1 MIEVDPLKTE
11 SELIRAVQS
20 GDKDAFNEIILK
32 FEPLILSTVSEYLNG
47 ELFGADDRDDLYQ
60 EAAIA
65 LYSAAMSYDF
75 NRSEATFGLYAKIC
89 LNNSLKSALRRRK
102 RQLAADSAQYEA
114 AAGQRESSYGLPD
127 ETKADVSLLLARIDG
142 LLSDFERKVFRL
154 YLGGYSHRF
163 IAETLGR
170 PEKSI
175 DNAIYR
181 IKKKLGSKLL

>member
-1 MIEVDPLKTE
+1 MKTE

-20 GDKDAFNEIILK
+20 GDKDAFNEIIRR
-32 FEPLILSTVSEYLNG
+32 FEPLILSTMSGYLNG
-47 ELFGADDRDDLYQ
+47 ELFGMSDRDDLYQ

-65 LYSAAMSYDF
+65 LYSAAMSYDLEC
-75 NRSEATFGLYAKIC
+75 SGVSFGLYAKIC

-102 RQLAADSAQYEA
+102 RQLAADNAQYEA
-114 AAGQRESSYGLPD
+114 SAGQRESSFGLPD
-127 ETKADVSLLLARIDG
+127 ETNADVSLLLARIDG

-170 PEKSI
+170 SEKSI
-175 DNAIYR
+175 DNAVYR
-181 IKKKLGSKLL
+181 IKKKLVAKLL

>member
-1 MIEVDPLKTE
+1 MKTE

-20 GDKDAFNEIILK
+20 GDKDAFNEIIRR
-32 FEPLILSTVSEYLNG
+32 FEPLILSTMSGYLNG
-47 ELFGADDRDDLYQ
+47 ELFGMSDRDDLYQ

-65 LYSAAMSYDF
+65 LYSAAMSYDLEC
-75 NRSEATFGLYAKIC
+75 SEVSFGLYAKIC

-102 RQLAADSAQYEA
+102 RQLAADNAQYEA
-114 AAGQRESSYGLPD
+114 SAGQRESSFGQPD

-170 PEKSI
+170 SEKSI
-175 DNAIYR
+175 DNAVYR
-181 IKKKLGSKLL
+181 IKKKLVAKLL

>member
-1 MIEVDPLKTE
+1 
-11 SELIRAVQS
+11 
-20 GDKDAFNEIILK
+20 
-32 FEPLILSTVSEYLNG
+32 
-47 ELFGADDRDDLYQ
+47 
-60 EAAIA
+60 
-65 LYSAAMSYDF
+65 MSYDF
-75 NRSEATFGLYAKIC
+75 NRSEVTFGLYAKIC

-114 AAGQRESSYGLPD
+114 AAGQRESSSGIPD

>member
-1 MIEVDPLKTE
+1 M
-11 SELIRAVQS
+11 S
-20 GDKDAFNEIILK
+20 G
-32 FEPLILSTVSEYLNG
+32 YLNG
-47 ELFGADDRDDLYQ
+47 ELFGMSDRDDLYQ

-65 LYSAAMSYDF
+65 LYSAAMSYDLEC
-75 NRSEATFGLYAKIC
+75 SEVSFGLYAKIC

-102 RQLAADSAQYEA
+102 RQLAADNAQYEA
-114 AAGQRESSYGLPD
+114 SAGQRESSFGQPD

-170 PEKSI
+170 SEKSI
-175 DNAIYR
+175 DNAVYR
-181 IKKKLGSKLL
+181 IKKKLVAKLL